1 MVYFIIFSP
10 RFLILKDF
18 TKQLYSVMLTG
29 ILIATIYWGRSVLG
43 ILSAV
48 VYLLLKKTLRSRQPV
63 NVRAK
68 IGTRSFFD
76 SRTWILKALFQGL
89 IVKPLTHFYL

>member
-63 NVRAK
+63 NVGAK
-68 IGTRSFFD
+68 IGTRSFLTPEPEF
-76 SRTWILKALFQGL
+76 LKLCSKVSL
-89 IVKPLTHFYL
+89 LSH